1 MHLRN
6 PADSG
11 WQKQLKQSCKN
22 QFWCWSVSPPTTQR
36 DVSTDVDG
44 KFRLRAD
51 AAPFVASIQEVRL
64 GPEQLGAAREI
75 RAPAQLWE
83 FGKENHQHMCHVAK
97 RISNAK
103 DSRCLIRMPPS
114 FQQNEK
120 STKWIK
126 WNWMNWQWFVRK
138 WATFRDSAASLTQV
152 VDHNLRL
159 RSSLPPYL
167 RIRGAPLKIHENPL
181 VKLDVQCVQWC
192 FISYI

>member
-64 GPEQLGAAREI
+64 GQNSLEQLGRFGLLLNYESLGRRIISTCATWPSEYPMPRIPGVSSGCLHLSSKMRNPPNGSNGTGWTGSGLSENGRRSGIPRPRWPRWWITTSGCVAA
-75 RAPAQLWE
+75 
-83 FGKENHQHMCHVAK
+83 
-97 RISNAK
+97 
-103 DSRCLIRMPPS
+103 
-114 FQQNEK
+114 
-120 STKWIK
+120 
-126 WNWMNWQWFVRK
+126 
-138 WATFRDSAASLTQV
+138 
-152 VDHNLRL
+152 
-159 RSSLPPYL
+159 YL
-167 RIRGAPLKIHENPL
+167 RTSESVGLRWKSMKNHR
-181 VKLDVQCVQWC
+181 
-192 FISYI
+192 